1 MVKYN
6 KKNGIKKGISGL
18 KKRWITAKEINQFC
32 YCPEQWRLAKLHRQ
46 GLVEADEQKLKT
58 QKRLFQK
65 GKRYHRKKAVLVWV
79 KTKGTDWAVAVLLV
93 VILLFVI
100 WTVMNA

>member
-1 MVKYN
+1 M
-6 KKNGIKKGISGL
+6 
-18 KKRWITAKEINQFC
+18 
-32 YCPEQWRLAKLHRQ
+32 HRQ